1 MSMYSEPKDTY
12 SYVPYWY
19 SKNTVYSISNLK
31 RSVGFTDDQVRKRLK
46 LLLPAFADDCKEV
59 CKGEILVGHQ
69 TLTALRRIEDLEKEG
84 LSPNDAARQVM
95 QELLYED
102 KTTQTIVGQRFAP
115 IEQAFTLEVLRTENM
130 KLRQEIERLHNLIQ
144 ELTRSAVPRHRRWL
158 QGLIISSVRR
168 NQAKEA
174 AERINT

>member
-102 KTTQTIVGQRFAP
+102 KTTQTIVG
-115 IEQAFTLEVLRTENM
+115 TENM